1 MTKKLEEALKD
12 DSQKLNKMFL
22 QMAVMK
28 WRFMISIIK
37 LKNSNE
43 DFHNESIDTL
53 IGRLMEG

>member
-1 MTKKLEEALKD
+1 MTNKLEEALKD